1 MLPGAG
7 LFPPFLLA
15 VIANSDNIGVKQSAL
30 VEVEL
35 IAPPC
40 LKVGFLVPLTPP
52 QSSPLRGGDFRPSP
66 KGEGRPPLASLALS
80 GGGEVLI
87 FSERE
92 NTKTHPLSSPLG
104 EGKREVN

>member
-35 IAPPC
+35 VDPPC
-40 LKVGFLVPLTPP
+40 LKMGFLIPLTPRL
-52 QSSPLRGGDFRPSP
+52 SSLQ
-66 KGEGRPPLASLALS
+66 
-80 GGGEVLI
+80 GEVLV
-87 FSERE
+87 FFRKRKYQNLSF
-92 NTKTHPLSSPLG
+92 HPPL
-104 EGKREVN
+104 